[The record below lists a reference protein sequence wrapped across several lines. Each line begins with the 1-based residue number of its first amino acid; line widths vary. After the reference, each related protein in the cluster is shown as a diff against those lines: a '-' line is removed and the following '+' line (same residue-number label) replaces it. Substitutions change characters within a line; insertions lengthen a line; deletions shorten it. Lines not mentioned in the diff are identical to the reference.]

1 MILKNAKK
9 KFPFDYQRN
18 SIVEIRAD
26 NHKIRNH
33 KIPPVIVP
41 GYN

>member
-9 KFPFDYQRN
+9 KLPFDYQRN
-18 SIVEIRAD
+18 SIVDIRAD
-26 NHKIRNH
+26 NH

-41 GYN
+41 DEN

>member
-9 KFPFDYQRN
+9 KLPFDYQRN
-18 SIVEIRAD
+18 SIVEIRD
-26 NHKIRNH
+26 DNH

-41 GYN
+41 DEN